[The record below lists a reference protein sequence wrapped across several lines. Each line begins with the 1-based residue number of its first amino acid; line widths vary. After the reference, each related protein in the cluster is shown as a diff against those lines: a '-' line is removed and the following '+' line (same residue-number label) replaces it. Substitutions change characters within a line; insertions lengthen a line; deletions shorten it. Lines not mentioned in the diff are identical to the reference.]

1 METVL
6 SDCPSLPSQAR
17 LLCSADAAVLYRC
30 FSLQC
35 SKSLPQLPGCMFSG
49 PGAVLV
55 WSDPFHMVVPV
66 FIPGVWCGVVW
77 CGASANSKSELCSP
91 TCTMCCF
98 SSLGSVQL
106 SFPGGNRQDVR
117 RFGNAAS
124 LENY

>member
-6 SDCPSLPSQAR
+6 SDHPSLPSQAC

-77 CGASANSKSELCSP
+77 GGVGWSGVVAVLTARVSSAHQHAQC
-91 TCTMCCF
+91 
-98 SSLGSVQL
+98 
-106 SFPGGNRQDVR
+106 
-117 RFGNAAS
+117 AAS
-124 LENY
+124 ILWGACNSPFLVVIDKM